1 MECILQRTIQ
11 FTTSSKVTWLWSVT
25 LQTFQSYR
33 KRLNWPKAVWMERN
47 HLSLTTHQQSF
58 SNMKGKKQL
67 RSLPCCVEKFGRA
80 KSSPKNDCSCL
91 SYPFQRKR
99 TQPVSNQPIKQGKGD
114 PKLPQYCCWWGVSG
128 RASLL
133 QSRQKHSST
142 DHQQSHHH
150 KKKNIDDII
159 KFKTVFDTVW
169 HKSLW
174 CVTSFKPLKC
184 YKEAKGNLYSWTT
197 TQKQTFAR
205 PASYH
210 LCSTSFWRHH
220 LIPLVGGITI
230 KIVQIPHHSH
240 LDAQVWDV
248 NSLLRWKDGD
258 KHSKMLWISYKE
270 HKTYDRLCKKC
281 SSHPCGSPGNPAH
294 SSEEAQIGLVRPCC
308 PAWHFIQNCTP
319 GLCGSWGRHM
329 KNRIANV
336 KEWTRHSKQDLFNT
350 SRMFQVAHLS
360 PCCAWYHQSS
370 TISTNRAV
378 PLAAQII
385 WWSARDGWW

>member
-133 QSRQKHSST
+133 QRRKKHSST
-142 DHQQSHHH
+142 NHQQSHHH

-174 CVTSFKPLKC
+174 CVISFKPLKC

-220 LIPLVGGITI
+220 LIPLVGGPYATCTLQMTLIWWQAA
-230 KIVQIPHHSH
+230 IVRTSQTE
-240 LDAQVWDV
+240 V
-248 NSLLRWKDGD
+248 
-258 KHSKMLWISYKE
+258 
-270 HKTYDRLCKKC
+270 LCKC
-281 SSHPCGSPGNPAH
+281 IHNGDQHRQEQSYGQCHQP
-294 SSEEAQIGLVRPCC
+294 Q
-308 PAWHFIQNCTP
+308 Q
-319 GLCGSWGRHM
+319 
-329 KNRIANV
+329 
-336 KEWTRHSKQDLFNT
+336 KQ
-350 SRMFQVAHLS
+350 R
-360 PCCAWYHQSS
+360 S
-370 TISTNRAV
+370 TWSTA
-378 PLAAQII
+378 
-385 WWSARDGWW
+385 

>member
-1 MECILQRTIQ
+1 MGEQMHKLHHQGCTNP
-11 FTTSSKVTWLWSVT
+11 SSFPSWCTGV
-25 LQTFQSYR
+25 R
-33 KRLNWPKAVWMERN
+33 CER
-47 HLSLTTHQQSF
+47 
-58 SNMKGKKQL
+58 
-67 RSLPCCVEKFGRA
+67 
-80 KSSPKNDCSCL
+80 
-91 SYPFQRKR
+91 Y
-99 TQPVSNQPIKQGKGD
+99 
-114 PKLPQYCCWWGVSG
+114 
-128 RASLL
+128 
-133 QSRQKHSST
+133 
-142 DHQQSHHH
+142 
-150 KKKNIDDII
+150 
-159 KFKTVFDTVW
+159 
-169 HKSLW
+169 
-174 CVTSFKPLKC
+174 
-184 YKEAKGNLYSWTT
+184 
-197 TQKQTFAR
+197 
-205 PASYH
+205 
-210 LCSTSFWRHH
+210 
-220 LIPLVGGITI
+220 
-230 KIVQIPHHSH
+230 
-240 LDAQVWDV
+240 
-248 NSLLRWKDGD
+248 LLRWKDGD

>member
-150 KKKNIDDII
+150 KKKKHRRHHKVQNSI
-159 KFKTVFDTVW
+159 W
-169 HKSLW
+169 HSMAQKSLV
-174 CVTSFKPLKC
+174 CDLVQTLKV
-184 YKEAKGNLYSWTT
+184 L
-197 TQKQTFAR
+197 
-205 PASYH
+205 
-210 LCSTSFWRHH
+210 
-220 LIPLVGGITI
+220 
-230 KIVQIPHHSH
+230 
-240 LDAQVWDV
+240 
-248 NSLLRWKDGD
+248 
-258 KHSKMLWISYKE
+258 
-270 HKTYDRLCKKC
+270 
-281 SSHPCGSPGNPAH
+281 
-294 SSEEAQIGLVRPCC
+294 
-308 PAWHFIQNCTP
+308 
-319 GLCGSWGRHM
+319 
-329 KNRIANV
+329 
-336 KEWTRHSKQDLFNT
+336 
-350 SRMFQVAHLS
+350 
-360 PCCAWYHQSS
+360 
-370 TISTNRAV
+370 
-378 PLAAQII
+378 
-385 WWSARDGWW
+385 